1 MTNMSK
7 GPSLNLAKIT
17 FAMAIGASSILTLAH
32 AQTEPLQAV
41 EKIELNKYLGTWHE
55 VVRKPLYFQ
64 RKCDSNVIA
73 NYSLN
78 KNGNIKVDNS
88 CYTKDGKFKQTI
100 GEAFVQ
106 NAPSNSKLKVSFL
119 PKIIRWLP
127 VGRGDYWVLKID
139 ENYETVLVGEPDK
152 KYMWILSRSQQ
163 PQPEVVQEYLN
174 YAESI
179 GYDLSDVIKT
189 KQIQK

>member
-32 AQTEPLQAV
+32 AQTDPLQAV

-55 VVRKPLYFQ
+55 VARKPLYFQ
-64 RKCDSNVIA
+64 RKCDSNVTA

>member
-7 GPSLNLAKIT
+7 GPNLNLAKIT

-32 AQTEPLQAV
+32 AQTDPLQAV

-55 VVRKPLYFQ
+55 VARKPLYFQ
-64 RKCDSNVIA
+64 RKCDSNVTA

-189 KQIQK
+189 KQTQK

>member
-1 MTNMSK
+1 
-7 GPSLNLAKIT
+7 
-17 FAMAIGASSILTLAH
+17 MAIGASSISTLAH

-55 VVRKPLYFQ
+55 VARKPLYFQ
-64 RKCDSNVIA
+64 RKCDSNVTA

-78 KNGNIKVDNS
+78 ENGNIKVDNS

-119 PKIIRWLP
+119 PKIIRSLP

-189 KQIQK
+189 KQTQK

>member
-32 AQTEPLQAV
+32 AQTDPLQAV

-139 ENYETVLVGEPDK
+139 ENYETVLVGEPGK

-189 KQIQK
+189 KQTQK

>member
-32 AQTEPLQAV
+32 AQTDPLQAV

-64 RKCDSNVIA
+64 RKCDSNVTA

-88 CYTKDGKFKQTI
+88 CYTKDGKLKQTI

>member
-32 AQTEPLQAV
+32 AQTDPLQAV

>member
-1 MTNMSK
+1 MTNMSR

-55 VVRKPLYFQ
+55 VARKPLYFQ
-64 RKCDSNVIA
+64 RKCDSNVTA

-78 KNGNIKVDNS
+78 KTGNIKVDNS

-106 NAPSNSKLKVSFL
+106 NAPSSSKLKVSFL
-119 PKIIRWLP
+119 PKISRWLP

>member
-1 MTNMSK
+1 MTNKSK

-55 VVRKPLYFQ
+55 VARKPLYFQ
-64 RKCDSNVIA
+64 RKCDSNVTA

-163 PQPEVVQEYLN
+163 PQPEVIQEYLN

-189 KQIQK
+189 KQTQK

>member
-7 GPSLNLAKIT
+7 GPSLHLAKIT

-55 VVRKPLYFQ
+55 VARKPLYFQ
-64 RKCDSNVIA
+64 RKCDSNVTA

>member
-1 MTNMSK
+1 MSK

-64 RKCDSNVIA
+64 RKCDSNVTA

-78 KNGNIKVDNS
+78 ENGNIKVDNS

-189 KQIQK
+189 KQTQK

>member
-32 AQTEPLQAV
+32 AQTDPLQAV
-41 EKIELNKYLGTWHE
+41 EKIELNKYLGAWHE

-64 RKCDSNVIA
+64 RKCDSNVTA

-88 CYTKDGKFKQTI
+88 CYTKDGKLKQTI

>member
-1 MTNMSK
+1 MSNMHKSS
-7 GPSLNLAKIT
+7 SLPLAKIGLGIV
-17 FAMAIGASSILTLAH
+17 IGTSSILTLAH

-55 VVRKPLYFQ
+55 IARKPLYFQ
-64 RKCDSNVIA
+64 NKCESNVIA

-78 KNGNIKVDNS
+78 KNGNIKVDNN
-88 CYTKDGKFKQTI
+88 CYTKDGKFKQSI
-100 GEAFVQ
+100 GEDFVQ
-106 NAPSNSKLKVSFL
+106 NAPFNSKLKVSFL
-119 PKIIRWLP
+119 PKAVRWLA

-139 ENYETVLVGEPDK
+139 ENYETVLVGGPDK
-152 KYMWILSRSQQ
+152 KYMWILSRSPQ
-163 PQPEVVQEYLN
+163 PQPEVVQEYLD

-189 KQIQK
+189 KQTQN

>member
-1 MTNMSK
+1 MTNKSK

-55 VVRKPLYFQ
+55 VARKPLYFQ
-64 RKCDSNVIA
+64 RKCDSNVTA

-189 KQIQK
+189 KQTQK

>member
-32 AQTEPLQAV
+32 AQTDPLQAV

-64 RKCDSNVIA
+64 RKCDSNVTA

>member
-1 MTNMSK
+1 MSK
-7 GPSLNLAKIT
+7 GPNLNLAKIT

-55 VVRKPLYFQ
+55 VARKPLYFQ
-64 RKCDSNVIA
+64 RKCDSNVTA

-100 GEAFVQ
+100 GEGFVQ

-174 YAESI
+174 YAESL
-179 GYDLSDVIKT
+179 GYDLSDLIKT
-189 KQIQK
+189 KQTQK

>member
-1 MTNMSK
+1 MTNVSK

-55 VVRKPLYFQ
+55 VARKPLYFQ
-64 RKCDSNVIA
+64 RKCDSNVTA

-189 KQIQK
+189 KQTQK

>member
-1 MTNMSK
+1 MTTISK

-55 VVRKPLYFQ
+55 VARKPLYFQ
-64 RKCDSNVIA
+64 RKCDSNVTA

>member
-1 MTNMSK
+1 MTNKSK

-55 VVRKPLYFQ
+55 VARKPLYFQ
-64 RKCDSNVIA
+64 RKCDSNVTA

-174 YAESI
+174 YAESM

>member
-55 VVRKPLYFQ
+55 VARKPLYFQ
-64 RKCDSNVIA
+64 RKCDSNVTA

-189 KQIQK
+189 KQTQK

>member
-1 MTNMSK
+1 MSK

-32 AQTEPLQAV
+32 AQTDPLQAV

-78 KNGNIKVDNS
+78 KNGNIIVDNS

>member
-1 MTNMSK
+1 MTNKSK

-64 RKCDSNVIA
+64 RKCDSNVTA

>member
-1 MTNMSK
+1 MRKSS
-7 GPSLNLAKIT
+7 SLPLAKIGLGIV
-17 FAMAIGASSILTLAH
+17 IGTSSILTLAH

-41 EKIELNKYLGTWHE
+41 EKLELNKYLGTWHE
-55 VVRKPLYFQ
+55 IARKPLYFQ
-64 RKCDSNVIA
+64 NKCESNVIA

-88 CYTKDGKFKQTI
+88 CYTKDGKFKQSI

-106 NAPSNSKLKVSFL
+106 NSPFNSKLKVSFL
-119 PKIIRWLP
+119 PKAVRWLP

-139 ENYETVLVGEPDK
+139 ENYETVLVGGPDK
-152 KYMWILSRSQQ
+152 KYMWILSRSPQ
-163 PQPEVVQEYLN
+163 PQPEVVQEYLD

-189 KQIQK
+189 KQTQN

>member
-32 AQTEPLQAV
+32 AQTDPLQAV

-189 KQIQK
+189 KQTQK

>member
-1 MTNMSK
+1 MTNKSK

-64 RKCDSNVIA
+64 RKCDSNVTA

-189 KQIQK
+189 KQTQK

>member
-1 MTNMSK
+1 MSK
-7 GPSLNLAKIT
+7 GPNLNLAKIT

-32 AQTEPLQAV
+32 AQTDPLQAV

-78 KNGNIKVDNS
+78 KKGNIKVDNS

>member
-1 MTNMSK
+1 MTNKSK

-41 EKIELNKYLGTWHE
+41 EKIELNKYLGAWHE
-55 VVRKPLYFQ
+55 VARKPLYFQ
-64 RKCDSNVIA
+64 RKCDSNVTA

>member
-1 MTNMSK
+1 MSK

-55 VVRKPLYFQ
+55 VARKPLYFQ
-64 RKCDSNVIA
+64 RKCDSNVTA

-174 YAESI
+174 YAESL
-179 GYDLSDVIKT
+179 GYDLSDLIKT
-189 KQIQK
+189 KQTQK

>member
-1 MTNMSK
+1 MSK

-32 AQTEPLQAV
+32 AQTDQLQAV

-139 ENYETVLVGEPDK
+139 ENYETVLVGEPGK

-189 KQIQK
+189 KQTQK

>member
-17 FAMAIGASSILTLAH
+17 FAMAIGTSSILTLAH

-55 VVRKPLYFQ
+55 VARKPLYFQ
-64 RKCDSNVIA
+64 RKCDSNVTA

-88 CYTKDGKFKQTI
+88 CYTNDGKFKQTI